1 MSTLQLEP
9 LYHTRLKRSGTG
21 LNLLKSTRFLSAVV
35 INSSQLAIIDGSEN
49 IIEILDVFESGK
61 SPGFSL
67 DDYASGRYFVQ
78 LSNEVK
84 TIIKCAS

>member
-1 MSTLQLEP
+1 MSTLQLEAR
-9 LYHTRLKRSGTG
+9 YHTKLKFPETG
-21 LNLLKSTRFLSAVV
+21 SSSSESTNFLSAVV
-35 INSSQLAIIDGSEN
+35 INSSQLAIIDACKN
-49 IIEILDVFESGK
+49 IIEVIDVFESGK

-67 DDYASGRYFVQ
+67 DDYASGKYFVQ

>member
-9 LYHTRLKRSGTG
+9 VYHTRLKHPETNLNPIRST
-21 LNLLKSTRFLSAVV
+21 SFLSAVV
-35 INSSQLAIIDGSEN
+35 INSSQLAIIDDSEN
-49 IIEILDVFESGK
+49 IIEIIDVFESGK

-67 DDYASGRYFVQ
+67 DDFASGKYFVQ
-78 LSNEVK
+78 LSSDVK

>member
-9 LYHTRLKRSGTG
+9 VYHTRLKLPKAG
-21 LNLLKSTRFLSAVV
+21 LNLLKRTRFLSAVV
-35 INSSQLAIIDGSEN
+35 INSSQLAIIDASEN
-49 IIEILDVFESGK
+49 IIEVIDVFESGK

-67 DDYASGRYFVQ
+67 DDYASGKYFVQ
-78 LSNEVK
+78 LSNQVK